1 MNKDV
6 LNVFKCQMVGLDE
19 YKVPEI
25 NWPGDDSEVHR
36 PQSGPGSVMGVRGS
50 VRRIAP
56 CPAGARGPHGTP
68 GPGSRGP
75 STPHR
80 SLFDFTLYTCFVS
93 TLPPGE
99 SLLSRV
105 MKLSPF
111 TRGIVL
117 FSHLSAAAARGVTL
131 ASIPLTLLTH
141 LAGNDGTGV
150 KSTQKIIEMK
160 SN

>member
-1 MNKDV
+1 MTIPKSTAP
-6 LNVFKCQMVGLDE
+6 
-19 YKVPEI
+19 KVAA
-25 NWPGDDSEVHR
+25 G
-36 PQSGPGSVMGVRGS
+36 QSGACGGVSGVQPGL
-50 VRRIAP
+50 
-56 CPAGARGPHGTP
+56 AGPTVHLGPVLG
-68 GPGSRGP
+68 GP

-80 SLFDFTLYTCFVS
+80 SLFDFTLCRGYTCFVS

-105 MKLSPF
+105 MKLSLF

-131 ASIPLTLLTH
+131 ASIPLTPLTH

-150 KSTQKIIEMK
+150 KSSQKIIEME